1 MPDRIAFIASEAA
14 PLAKTGGLADVA
26 GALPRALQSL
36 GHRVTVYLPW
46 HKRHT
51 PADADIRPLDFR
63 LGIHADGRE
72 WHCTLHE
79 CITRGVRFVLVGQDA
94 LFDREGIYGPAGGA
108 WEDNPL
114 RFLVFNRMAI
124 EAIARLDG
132 GADIIH
138 CHDWQTAMIPLLL
151 RAQYGH
157 LPEIANAKT
166 VFTIHNLAYQGVFDA
181 GWIQRLGLPE
191 AHFHIEGYEYH
202 GQINFM
208 KAGIAHADALT
219 TVSPSYAREIL
230 TPLYGC
236 GLDGFLRRHKG
247 KLRGIVNGIDTEAW
261 NPATDRALAAR
272 FSAGRPAGR
281 KRCKAAL
288 QTLCGFPE
296 TPDAPLLA
304 LISRLADQKGIDL
317 LLANAERW
325 LARDWQ
331 IAVLGSGD
339 PDCERALT
347 AIAERHPRSFFF
359 FRGFDETLA
368 RRIYAG
374 ADIFLMPSRFEP
386 CGLGQLMAMRY
397 GAVPV
402 VRATGGLIDTVTD
415 YHADKRQATG
425 LHFHAPEPAAFDAA
439 VEQAVALFRRPR
451 IFSRIRGNAMRRDSS
466 WRASATEYASLYR
479 ALTHPGGKADGA

>member
-1 MPDRIAFIASEAA
+1 MSNRIAFIASEAA
-14 PLAKTGGLADVA
+14 PLAKTGGLADVV
-26 GALPRALQSL
+26 GALPRALQAL
-36 GHRVTVYLPW
+36 GHEVTVVLPW
-46 HKRHT
+46 HKRQT
-51 PADADIRPLDFR
+51 PADAAIRPLNHRID
-63 LGIHADGRE
+63 LHADGRE
-72 WHCTLHE
+72 WRCALHE
-79 CITRGVRFVLVGQDA
+79 CVERGVRFMLVEQDE
-94 LFDREGIYGPAGGA
+94 LFDRDGLYGPAGGA

-114 RFLVFNRMAI
+114 RFLVFNRAAI
-124 EAIARLDG
+124 EAIAQVDG
-132 GADIIH
+132 GADIVH

-151 RAQYGH
+151 RTQYDH
-157 LPEIANAKT
+157 RPEIARART

-181 GWIQRLGLPE
+181 GWIHRLGLPE
-191 AHFHIEGYEYH
+191 AHFHMEGYEYH
-202 GQINFM
+202 GQVNFM
-208 KAGIAHADALT
+208 KAGIATADAIT

-236 GLDGFLRRHKG
+236 GLDGFLRRHQE

-272 FSAGRPAGR
+272 FSADRPAGR

-288 QTLCGFPE
+288 QSLCGFPE

-304 LISRLADQKGIDL
+304 LISRLADQKGVDL

-325 LARDWQ
+325 IARDWQ

-339 PDCERALT
+339 PECERALED
-347 AIAERHPRSFFF
+347 IAERHPRRFFF
-359 FRGFDETLA
+359 FRGFNEQLA
-368 RRIYAG
+368 RRIYGG

-415 YHADKRQATG
+415 YRANKQRATG
-425 LHFHAPEPAAFDAA
+425 LHFHEPDPAAFDAA
-439 VEQAVALFRRPR
+439 AEEAVALFRRPR
-451 IFSRIRGNAMRRDSS
+451 VFARIRGNAMRRDSS
-466 WRASATEYASLYR
+466 WDASAAEYDALYR
-479 ALTHPGGKADGA
+479 ALPSRAANE